1 MQVAHS
7 MTLAILCPGQGGQHA
22 DMFARIAD
30 APAAAAVFAAA
41 GQVLGGAPQ
50 TLAADPGRYVNAVA
64 QPLVCAGTLAQWQ
77 VLRAHLPTPL
87 LVLGY
92 SVGELAA
99 HAVAGSIDIQT
110 CLQLAATRARAM
122 DAASPDDAGLMAVT
136 GLSLPTLDSLCK
148 THGAAVAIINGDDH
162 AVLGGPRAALRALGD
177 EAQARGARASVL
189 PVSVPAHTPW
199 LRAAAD
205 AFATALTKA
214 AIRAPTVRVLAGIDA
229 RVVATSP
236 QVIDSLAA
244 QIAQTVRWHDV
255 LVQAAERGAR
265 VFLELGPGSA
275 LARMAR
281 EILPGCQARSVDDF
295 HSTQGVVEW
304 VNAACERAA

>member
-1 MQVAHS
+1 MHAANA
-7 MTLAILCPGQGGQHA
+7 MTLTILCPGQGGQHA

-30 APAAAAVFAAA
+30 APAAAAVLAAA
-41 GQVLGGAPQ
+41 GQVLGAAPQ
-50 TLAADPGRYVNAVA
+50 TLAADAGRYANAVA
-64 QPLVCAGTLAQWQ
+64 QPLVCAGILAQWQ
-77 VLRAHLPTPL
+77 VLREHLPTPL

-122 DAASPDDAGLMAVT
+122 DAASPEDAGLMAVI
-136 GLSLPTLDSLCK
+136 GLPLPTLESLCN

-162 AVLGGPRAALRALGD
+162 AVLGGPRTALARLGD
-177 EAQARGARASVL
+177 DAQSRGARVTML

-199 LRAAAD
+199 LHAAAD
-205 AFATALTKA
+205 AFAVALNKV
-214 AIRAPTVRVLAGIDA
+214 AIRAPTLRVLAGIDA
-229 RVVATSP
+229 RAVATPP

-281 EILPGCQARSVDDF
+281 EIVPGCEARSVDDF
-295 HSTQGVVEW
+295 HSSQGVVEW

>member
-1 MQVAHS
+1 
-7 MTLAILCPGQGGQHA
+7 MTLAVLCPGQGGQHA
-22 DMFARIAD
+22 AMFARVVD
-30 APAAAAVFAAA
+30 APAAAGVLAAA
-41 GQVLGGAPQ
+41 SKLLGNSVQ
-50 TLAADPGRYVNAVA
+50 TLAADPSRYTNAIA

-77 VLRAHLPTPL
+77 VLQTQLPTPL

-99 HAVAGSIDIQT
+99 HAVAGSMDSAT
-110 CLQLAATRARAM
+110 CLQLAATRARLM
-122 DAASPDDAGLMAVT
+122 DAASPDNAGLMAVV
-136 GLSLPTLDSLCK
+136 GLPLRALETLCQ
-148 THGAAVAIINGDDH
+148 THGAALAIVNGGDH
-162 AVLGGPRAALRALGD
+162 TVLGGPHAALKALGD
-177 EAQARGARASVL
+177 AAQTQGARITLL

-199 LRAAAD
+199 LRAAAG
-205 AFATALTKA
+205 AFAIELSNA
-214 AIRAPTVRVLAGIDA
+214 AVHAPRLRVLAGIDA
-229 RVVATSP
+229 RAVTTQALAVDT
-236 QVIDSLAA
+236 LAA

-281 EILPGCQARSVDDF
+281 AVLPGCEERSVDEF
-295 HSTQGVVEW
+295 HGTQGVVAW

>member
-1 MQVAHS
+1 
-7 MTLAILCPGQGGQHA
+7 MTFAVLCPGQGGQHA
-22 DMFARIAD
+22 GMFARVAD
-30 APAAAAVFAAA
+30 APAAAN
-41 GQVLGGAPQ
+41 VLATATELLGTSVQ
-50 TLAADPGRYVNAVA
+50 TLAADPGRYANAIA

-77 VLRAHLPTPL
+77 VLRAQLPTPI

-99 HAVAGSIDIQT
+99 HAVAGSMDIDT
-110 CLQLAATRARAM
+110 CLQLAAIRARLM
-122 DAASPDDAGLMAVT
+122 DAASPENSGLMAVV
-136 GLSLPTLDSLCK
+136 GLPLRALETLCQ
-148 THGAAVAIINGDDH
+148 THGAAIAILNGDDH
-162 AVLGGPRAALRALGD
+162 AVLGGPHAALQALGD
-177 EAQARGARASVL
+177 AAQAQGARITLL

-205 AFATALTKA
+205 AFAMALKNA
-214 AIRAPTVRVLAGIDA
+214 EITVPKLRVLAGIDA
-229 RVVATSP
+229 RAVTTQAVVVDT
-236 QVIDSLAA
+236 LAA

-281 EILPGCQARSVDDF
+281 EGLPDCEARSVDEF
-295 HSTQGVVEW
+295 NSTQGVVEW

>member
-1 MQVAHS
+1 MS
-7 MTLAILCPGQGGQHA
+7 LAILCPGQGGQHA
-22 DMFARIAD
+22 DMFARVGD
-30 APAAAAVFAAA
+30 APAAAAVLATAT
-41 GQVLGGAPQ
+41 QVLGVAPQ
-50 TLAADPGRYVNAVA
+50 ALAADPGRYANAVA

-99 HAVAGSIDIQT
+99 HAVAGSIDIPT

-122 DAASPDDAGLMAVT
+122 DAASPEDAGLIAVS
-136 GLSLPTLDSLCK
+136 GLSLPPLESLCK

-162 AVLGGPRAALRALGD
+162 AVLGGPRTVLQALGD
-177 EAQARGARASVL
+177 DAHARGARVTVL

-205 AFATALTKA
+205 AFATALNTA
-214 AIRAPTVRVLAGIDA
+214 VIRAPTLRVLAGIDA
-229 RVVATSP
+229 RAVVTPA

-281 EILPGCQARSVDDF
+281 EILPDCQARSVDDF
-295 HSTQGVVEW
+295 HSSQGVVEW